1 MATQHHATHAGLQS
15 HSVGGSYPW
24 SIVGIGDRWQAQNLI
39 DDNEC
44 GPVRPFYGQA
54 QNDIPQPF
62 LGKLVAEEWKARKLA
77 RRKELI
83 RDIDNRLDAADAA
96 AKDGALAELHDYSST

>member
-1 MATQHHATHAGLQS
+1 MATQHHAQHEGLQA

-39 DDNEC
+39 DSNER
-44 GPVRPFYGQA
+44 GPVRLHYGQA

-62 LGKLVAEEWKARKLA
+62 LGRLVSEEWAASRLRKRNGIVRELDKNLA
-77 RRKELI
+77 ALYAVEDNGSLPEL
-83 RDIDNRLDAADAA
+83 ADYA
-96 AKDGALAELHDYSST
+96 TT

>member
-39 DDNEC
+39 DSNEQR
-44 GPVRPFYGQA
+44 PVRPTYGQA
-54 QNDIPQPF
+54 QNDIPQPY
-62 LGKLVAEEWKARKLA
+62 LGKLVAEELAAVRLRK
-77 RRKELI
+77 RNGVVKEL
-83 RDIDNRLDAADAA
+83 DKNLAALYAVEDS
-96 AKDGALAELHDYSST
+96 GLAELHDYATT